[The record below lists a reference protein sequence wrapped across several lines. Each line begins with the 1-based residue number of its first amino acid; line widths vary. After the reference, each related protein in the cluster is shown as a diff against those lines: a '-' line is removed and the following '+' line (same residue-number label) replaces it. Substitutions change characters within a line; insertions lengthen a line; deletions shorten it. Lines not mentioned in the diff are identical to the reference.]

1 MADYRERIVAL
12 DAPALLH
19 SLSHLHEIDFFQP
32 FTQDLGTY
40 PRSFFRPNLGRSK
53 YMEQRRLR
61 LGDILDDY
69 CPRERRV
76 TNHAV
81 VAMIE
86 EKVQQTRCTTC
97 DAEHVYKGG
106 KEPRRRSR
114 KDSPEGLYQE
124 VLAGMPDGENSPAP
138 IPVVAAAAA
147 AVRDD
152 ERSVDEMLAA
162 GEAPIQAKIESPAL
176 IIAPDPTPE
185 PILEARTDEG
195 ATADDGPF
203 HRRLIRAQL
212 PRIEGHK
219 EVRQD
224 PDFSFRTKS
233 DGTRTAAPVRGMRG
247 PGGPSSSGR
256 GGQQNNAGNR
266 PNGRRFAG
274 GGNPG
279 MPGSRGPGG
288 PGRGPSGPG
297 RGPAGRGGGRPGF
310 GGPSSGSGRGPSN
323 GPPRGGPR
331 KRSR

>member
-1 MADYRERIVAL
+1 
-12 DAPALLH
+12 
-19 SLSHLHEIDFFQP
+19 
-32 FTQDLGTY
+32 
-40 PRSFFRPNLGRSK
+40 
-53 YMEQRRLR
+53 MEQRRLR

-97 DAEHVYKGG
+97 DAEHVYKGA

-114 KDSPEGLYQE
+114 KDSPEGLFRE
-124 VLAGMPDGENSPAP
+124 VLAGMPDGENTQPPMPAG
-138 IPVVAAAAA
+138 AAAPARSA
-147 AVRDD
+147 KSANDD

-162 GEAPIQAKIESPAL
+162 GEAPVPSVAA
-176 IIAPDPTPE
+176 APVIHREPEPTPE
-185 PILEARTDEG
+185 PDVVPEPEVVNHAQG
-195 ATADDGPF
+195 AADDGPF

-212 PRIEGHK
+212 PRIEGQK
-219 EVRQD
+219 EIRQE
-224 PDFSFRTKS
+224 PDFSFRTKT
-233 DGTRTAAPVRGMRG
+233 DGTRTPAPFRPMRG
-247 PGGPSSSGR
+247 PGGGSSNGR
-256 GGQQNNAGNR
+256 GGQPNNNAGNR

-310 GGPSSGSGRGPSN
+310 GGPNNGSGRGPSN

>member
-1 MADYRERIVAL
+1 
-12 DAPALLH
+12 
-19 SLSHLHEIDFFQP
+19 
-32 FTQDLGTY
+32 
-40 PRSFFRPNLGRSK
+40 
-53 YMEQRRLR
+53 MEQRRLR

-86 EKVQQTRCTTC
+86 DKVQQTRCTTC
-97 DAEHVYKGG
+97 DAEHVYKGA

-114 KDSPEGLYQE
+114 KDSPEGLYRE
-124 VLAGMPDGENSPAP
+124 VLAGMPDGESTPAP
-138 IPVVAAAAA
+138 IPVIAA

-162 GEAPIQAKIESPAL
+162 GDAPVEAIVAEPVINRD
-176 IIAPDPTPE
+176 PDPTPE
-185 PILEARTDEG
+185 PGPIAEPIDDPRGPAE
-195 ATADDGPF
+195 DGPF

-219 EVRQD
+219 EVRQE
-224 PDFSFRTKS
+224 PDFSFRTKA
-233 DGTRTAAPVRGMRG
+233 DGSRTAAPFRGMRG
-247 PGGPSSSGR
+247 PGGPSSNGR
-256 GGQQNNAGNR
+256 GGQPNNNAGNR

-310 GGPSSGSGRGPSN
+310 GGPANGSGRGPSN

>member
-1 MADYRERIVAL
+1 
-12 DAPALLH
+12 
-19 SLSHLHEIDFFQP
+19 
-32 FTQDLGTY
+32 
-40 PRSFFRPNLGRSK
+40 
-53 YMEQRRLR
+53 MEQRRLR

-97 DAEHVYKGG
+97 DAEHVYKGA

-114 KDSPEGLYQE
+114 KDSPEGLYRE
-124 VLAGMPDGENSPAP
+124 VLAGMPDGENTPAP
-138 IPVVAAAAA
+138 ISVIAAAA
-147 AVRDD
+147 AVARDD
-152 ERSVDEMLAA
+152 ERSVDEILAA
-162 GEAPIQAKIESPAL
+162 GDAPIAAKIEAPP
-176 IIAPDPTPE
+176 IAVAPEPTPE
-185 PILEARTDEG
+185 PIAETGIDERP
-195 ATADDGPF
+195 AEDGPF

-212 PRIEGHK
+212 PRIEGQK
-219 EVRQD
+219 EVRQE
-224 PDFSFRTKS
+224 PDFSFRTRT
-233 DGTRTAAPVRGMRG
+233 DGTRTAAPFRSMRG

-256 GGQQNNAGNR
+256 GGQPNNNAGNR

-297 RGPAGRGGGRPGF
+297 RGPGGRGAGGSGGGRPGF
-310 GGPSSGSGRGPSN
+310 GGPSGGSGRGPSN

>member
-1 MADYRERIVAL
+1 
-12 DAPALLH
+12 
-19 SLSHLHEIDFFQP
+19 
-32 FTQDLGTY
+32 
-40 PRSFFRPNLGRSK
+40 
-53 YMEQRRLR
+53 MEQRRLR

-97 DAEHVYKGG
+97 DAEHVYKGA

-114 KDSPEGLYQE
+114 KDSPEGLFRE
-124 VLAGMPDGENSPAP
+124 VLAGMPDGEGSPVP
-138 IPVVAAAAA
+138 IPVVATTAA
-147 AVRDD
+147 RDD

-162 GEAPIQAKIESPAL
+162 AEPAMPLIVAPPVINRAAQ
-176 IIAPDPTPE
+176 PTPQAVTDVDERPEAE
-185 PILEARTDEG
+185 PEAGERDDPRG
-195 ATADDGPF
+195 AGEDGPF
-203 HRRLIRAQL
+203 HRRLIRAPL
-212 PRIEGHK
+212 PRIEGQK
-219 EVRQD
+219 EIRRE
-224 PDFSFRTKS
+224 PDLSFRTKT
-233 DGTRTAAPVRGMRG
+233 DGTRTPAPCRSMRG
-247 PGGPSSSGR
+247 PGGGAQQGR
-256 GGQQNNAGNR
+256 GGQPNNNAGNR

-297 RGPAGRGGGRPGF
+297 RGPAGRGGGRPGP
-310 GGPSSGSGRGPSN
+310 GGPSNGSGRGPSN

>member
-1 MADYRERIVAL
+1 
-12 DAPALLH
+12 
-19 SLSHLHEIDFFQP
+19 
-32 FTQDLGTY
+32 
-40 PRSFFRPNLGRSK
+40 
-53 YMEQRRLR
+53 MEQRRLR

-97 DAEHVYKGG
+97 DAEHVYKAA

-114 KDSPEGLYQE
+114 KDSPEGLFRE
-124 VLAGMPDGENSPAP
+124 VLAGMPDGESTQAP
-138 IPVVAAAAA
+138 IPVIAAAAA
-147 AVRDD
+147 ARDD

-162 GEAPIQAKIESPAL
+162 AETPIQARVDEAL
-176 IIAPDPTPE
+176 IIPTPE
-185 PILEARTDEG
+185 PAPEAPVDDRG
-195 ATADDGPF
+195 ATEDGPF

-219 EVRQD
+219 EVRQE
-224 PDFSFRTKS
+224 PDCSFRTNTN
-233 DGTRTAAPVRGMRG
+233 GTRVPAPFRGRG
-247 PGGPSSSGR
+247 QSGPSSNGGR
-256 GGQQNNAGNR
+256 GGQPDTNAGNR

-288 PGRGPSGPG
+288 PGRGPGGPG
-297 RGPAGRGGGRPGF
+297 RGPAGRGGGRPGV
-310 GGPSSGSGRGPSN
+310 GGPSNGSGRGPSN